1 MFDEAARLTNADEE
15 EINCLKSDFVLNAI
29 NGYYVIAFKSNVY
42 IVFKFLF
49 GRSIKIVLTP
59 QEKLTILKLYLSQQ

>member
-29 NGYYVIAFKSNVY
+29 NGY
-42 IVFKFLF
+42 
-49 GRSIKIVLTP
+49 
-59 QEKLTILKLYLSQQ
+59 